1 MAYFEI
7 TQMGAHA
14 HVTMDGKRLNC
25 ITKAEIVVSATDLTQ
40 VTLSVLPLDGLSYK
54 GEADVSVSP
63 EQAQELVR
71 LGWTPPT
78 TS

>member
-25 ITKAEIVVSATDLTQ
+25 ITKAEIVVSATELTR
-40 VTLSVLPLDGLSYK
+40 VTLSVLPLDGLAYE
-54 GEADVSVSP
+54 GEAVVGINPD
-63 EQAQELVR
+63 QAQELIR
-71 LGWTPPT
+71 LGWTPPPPN
-78 TS
+78 